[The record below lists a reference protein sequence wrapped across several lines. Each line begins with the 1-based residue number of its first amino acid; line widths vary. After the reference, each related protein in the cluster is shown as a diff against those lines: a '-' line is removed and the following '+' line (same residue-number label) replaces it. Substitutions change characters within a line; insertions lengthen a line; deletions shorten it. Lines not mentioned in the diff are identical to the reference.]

1 MSAARA
7 LAGWLDEHEVPRQGV
22 VTRGWA
28 YVTVV
33 TTYAI
38 GFGFAVW
45 AAFNYLLS
53 PSFRADIETTTGFT
67 FTDVCSMWL
76 TLLAL
81 VIAIPLLRIEAPTW
95 WRSTGAG
102 PPWQLEAHAFG
113 LASLAIGV
121 GLWVSTVLLNM
132 PDYPHGSG
140 TGAAVASLLSA
151 ALAGPGEE
159 VVVLAVPLIFLRA
172 ANWPWWAV
180 VPAAVILR
188 LLYHM
193 YYGSSAAGLTLW
205 AVGMVVIYLR
215 THAALGLI
223 LAHSWYDISSTIAGY
238 WSEPAGVAMV
248 AVPIIATLM
257 FYYAKVVRAVF
268 ARRALAR
275 TGG

>member
-7 LAGWLDEHEVPRQGV
+7 LAGWLDEHEVPRAGV
-22 VTRGWA
+22 VTGGGA
-28 YVTVV
+28 YVIVV

-53 PSFRADIETTTGFT
+53 PSFRADIKTTTGFT
-67 FTDVCSMWL
+67 FTDVFSMWL

-81 VIAIPLLRIEAPTW
+81 VIAIPLLRMEAPTW
-95 WRSTGAG
+95 WRPTGAG
-102 PPWQLEAHAFG
+102 PRWQLGAHAFG

-132 PDYPHGSG
+132 PAYPHGSG
-140 TGAAVASLLSA
+140 TGAAVGSLPSA

-159 VVVLAVPLIFLRA
+159 VIVLAVPLIFLRA
-172 ANWPWWAV
+172 VNWPWWAV

-188 LLYHM
+188 LLYHV
-193 YYGSSAAGLTLW
+193 YYGSSTAGLALW
-205 AVGMVVIYLR
+205 AVGMIVIYLR

-223 LAHSWYDISSTIAGY
+223 FAHSWYDISSTIAGY
-238 WSEPAGVAMV
+238 WSEAAGVAMI

-257 FYYAKVVRAVF
+257 FYYAKAVRAVF
-268 ARRALAR
+268 AKRALR